1 MKILLYSE
9 HLDKIKN
16 SGLGKSIQHQM
27 RALEYAGIDYTT
39 DLEDTFDLLHINT
52 YFPKSMLFARKCR
65 EKGIP
70 IVYHAHSTKEDF
82 RNSFR
87 FSNQMAP
94 IFKQWLIQCYKLGD
108 VIITPTLY
116 AKKILDTYELNRE
129 IIAVSNGIDMSRFQ
143 LIEDAQNKFRTK
155 FGYAK
160 DDFVIMGIGLYLER
174 KGILDFVELAKR
186 HPEIK
191 FVWFGYTDLNL
202 VPDKIRDAVKTPLAN
217 LNFAGYVENSD
228 IILALQGCDLYIFP
242 TLEET
247 EGIPALE
254 ACAART
260 NFIVRDIPVFDD
272 WLKHGETTYKAQD
285 IDDFDRLIADFRNGD
300 LPSLVDAAY
309 EVAVERD
316 LPNIGQQLGR
326 VYQQAIEAAKNKNS
340 NP

>member
-1 MKILLYSE
+1 MKVLLYSE

-27 RALEYAGIDYTT
+27 RALELAGIDYTI
-39 DLEDTFDLLHINT
+39 DSEDSFDLLHINT

-70 IVYHAHSTKEDF
+70 IVYHAHSTEEDF
-82 RNSFR
+82 RNSFK

-94 IFKQWLIQCYKLGD
+94 LFKQWLIQCYKLGD

-116 AKKILDTYELNRE
+116 AKRILDTYDLNRE
-129 IIAVSNGIDMSRFQ
+129 VIPLSNGIDMSRFEP
-143 LIEDAQNKFRTK
+143 IKEASDKFRSK
-155 FGYAK
+155 FGYTQE
-160 DDFVIMGIGLYLER
+160 DFIIMGIGLYLER

-186 HPEIK
+186 HPEIQ
-191 FVWFGYTDLNL
+191 FVWFGHTDLSL
-202 VPDKIRDAVKTPLAN
+202 VPDKIRQAVKTPLPN
-217 LNFAGYVENSD
+217 LKFTGYVENRD
-228 IILALQGCDLYIFP
+228 IILALQGSDLYLFP

-254 ACAART
+254 ACAARA

-272 WLKHGETTYKAQD
+272 WLTHGKTTYKAKH
-285 IDDFDRLIADFRNGD
+285 IDEFDQLIANFRKGK

-316 LPNIGQQLGR
+316 LPEIGRQLGDIYR
-326 VYQQAIEAAKNKNS
+326 HAIEVAAKENLN
-340 NP
+340 